1 LSGRNS
7 WNQKIPNL
15 RPSEKEETMELSRS
29 DFAYLQQSFIAEMG
43 RLRAEMEGRMTK
55 LEECFNQLLADLKMR
70 SPEKPKT
77 VDPPNG

>member
-1 LSGRNS
+1 MVE
-7 WNQKIPNL
+7 PN
-15 RPSEKEETMELSRS
+15 KS

-43 RLRAEMEGRMTK
+43 RLRSEVEARMAKLEGR
-55 LEECFNQLLADLKMR
+55 FDQLLADLKMR